1 MTVHLHD
8 DEKHD
13 GITFVV
19 AAWAHTTFFFAS
31 FNGVNH
37 EVFLFEKGDPIRTVC
52 FAIYIC
58 VSIRSRSS
66 WDPAGS
72 AESKFIET
80 GCD

>member
-1 MTVHLHD
+1 MRNMTASHLSWLR
-8 DEKHD
+8 
-13 GITFVV
+13 GR
-19 AAWAHTTFFFAS
+19 TTFFFAS